1 MREIGIGILGFG
13 TVGAGVVD
21 ALYKNGEIIE
31 GRSGI
36 KPTIKK
42 IADLDIITDRGITIS
57 DDILTTDALSVIED
71 DDVEVIVELIGG
83 SKIAK
88 ELIEHA
94 LCLGKPVVTAN
105 KALLAEFGHE
115 LYNLAEKHDTG
126 IYYEAAVG
134 GGIPVLRAQREGL
147 ICNQIESIY
156 GILNGTCNYI
166 LSKMENDNLSFEKV
180 LSDAQKLG
188 YAETPP
194 DLDIDGIDTA
204 HKAVLLASMAY
215 GSSIPMSACPTSGIR
230 NISEVDILNSDEL
243 GYRIKLLSIIKK
255 IDGLIE
261 ISVEATLVPKFS
273 IIGSV
278 NDSFNAV
285 FIKGDIVDD
294 TMYYGRGAGRLPT
307 GSAVISDIMEAS
319 KDVINNNGTPMCT
332 NMMRQN
338 NDIQYLSKDN
348 VMKRCYIRLSL
359 KDEPGSMAQ
368 VMKVLGEYSINVD
381 SVIQKKQHL
390 NGTVPVI
397 ILTEEAQEINFCN
410 ALDVITNLS
419 ISIDDPVRMRL
430 EDFS

>member
-36 KPTIKK
+36 KPSIKK

-94 LCLGKPVVTAN
+94 LCRGKPVVTAN

-115 LYNLAEKHDTG
+115 LYNLAEKYDTG

-147 ICNQIESIY
+147 ICNRIESIY

-166 LSKMENDNLSFEKV
+166 LSKMESDNLSFEKV

-215 GSSIPMSACPTSGIR
+215 GSAIPMSACPTSGIR

-255 IDGLIE
+255 IDELIE

-319 KDVINNNGTPMCT
+319 KDVINNNGTPVCT

-338 NDIQYLSKDN
+338 NDIKYLSKDN
-348 VMKRCYIRLSL
+348 VIKRCYIRLTL

-397 ILTEEAQEINFCN
+397 ILTEEAQEINFCK
-410 ALDVITNLS
+410 ALDVINNLS
-419 ISIDDPVRMRL
+419 ISIDEPVRMRL

>member
-1 MREIGIGILGFG
+1 MHISIGNYRSLFKTLALNRLLIYLPAFSRCGKMTEWLKVLTANPVYCVSGTEGSNPSLSAIFAKKSFSFIGVVKINMREIGIGILGFG

-31 GRSGI
+31 ARSGI

-57 DDILTTDALSVIED
+57 DDILTTDALSVIENE
-71 DDVEVIVELIGG
+71 DVEVIVELIGG

-115 LYNLAEKHDTG
+115 LYNLAEKYDTG

-147 ICNQIESIY
+147 ICNKIESIY

-166 LSKMENDNLSFEKV
+166 LSKMESDKLSFEKV

-215 GSSIPMSACPTSGIR
+215 GSAIPMSACPTSGIR
-230 NISEVDILNSDEL
+230 NISEADILNSDEL

-261 ISVEATLVPKFS
+261 I
-273 IIGSV
+273 
-278 NDSFNAV
+278 
-285 FIKGDIVDD
+285 
-294 TMYYGRGAGRLPT
+294 
-307 GSAVISDIMEAS
+307 
-319 KDVINNNGTPMCT
+319 
-332 NMMRQN
+332 
-338 NDIQYLSKDN
+338 
-348 VMKRCYIRLSL
+348 
-359 KDEPGSMAQ
+359 
-368 VMKVLGEYSINVD
+368 
-381 SVIQKKQHL
+381 
-390 NGTVPVI
+390 
-397 ILTEEAQEINFCN
+397 
-410 ALDVITNLS
+410 
-419 ISIDDPVRMRL
+419 
-430 EDFS
+430 